1 MLSFSRI
8 LLSPVL
14 GYLVLHEQYLMGF
27 GLLTITAVS
36 DVVSVV
42 Q

>member
-1 MLSFSRI
+1 MLSLSRI

-27 GLLTITAVS
+27 GLLAITAVS
-36 DVVSVV
+36 DVVSMVL
-42 Q
+42 